1 MKHAATMALMVTLSV
16 TGVYAQQ
23 IPVNMRFSGDAGP
36 SGIDLMQPNTN
47 TGEENLAGYGTL
59 SPFTFRL
66 VEASTASPLPAGT
79 CSARPSSIFPVYFD
93 LSSHRRNRPLQ
104 ECVRRPYVY

>member
-66 VEASTASPLPAGT
+66 VEASTASPQASGT
-79 CSARPSSIFPVYFD
+79 CSGPTKFYFPSV
-93 LSSHRRNRPLQ
+93 L
-104 ECVRRPYVY
+104 